1 MHEVSVI
8 TITQRTDDK
17 ELNEKGMEVNLYLKK
32 LSKEK
37 NIFSLENLSRKM
49 KAQHL
54 NKD

>member
-1 MHEVSVI
+1 MHAVSVI
-8 TITQRTDDK
+8 IITQGTDDK
-17 ELNEKGMEVNLYLKK
+17 ELNEKGMEINLYLKK

-37 NIFSLENLSRKM
+37 NIFSFENLSRKI